1 MQMKRNIPRST
12 WIPCLLLVYLAGMT
26 AFFAP
31 ELIRTGET
39 TRLIVVFCSELL
51 LIALVYFFL
60 KKREEQNK

>member
-1 MQMKRNIPRST
+1 M
-12 WIPCLLLVYLAGMT
+12 LVYLAGMT

-60 KKREEQNK
+60 KKREERDK